1 MDEMDRFDSDADH
14 LSDGSSR
21 QPFSDSPAVSS
32 EHMKTI
38 AALADGSLESAERRT
53 EIEADPLT
61 RTALEQQTQAVMLVR
76 DAVSDVRAPAALRE
90 RIAALADEEPKTAR
104 SRTARPVR
112 SSGRSW
118 GFSFAGLAGAAAA
131 IALVLV
137 LALSG
142 AGGAPTVAQ
151 AAALSSRAATLPA
164 PHHDSEGS
172 VLLNRTE
179 SGVAFPYWEDRF
191 HVVATGARTDTLGG
205 RHTTTVFYRDR
216 HGRHLAYAIVSGPAL
231 KAPPGAE
238 HLTRNGV
245 PMWTTT
251 TANGTTVVTWERAGH
266 SCVLASRDVPASQL
280 QALASWRAN
289 GSIPY

>member
-14 LSDGSSR
+14 LSDGSSQ
-21 QPFSDSPAVSS
+21 QPFSDSPDVSS

-38 AALADGSLESAERRT
+38 AALADGSLESAQRRA

-61 RTALEQQTQAVMLVR
+61 RTALERQTQAVMLVR
-76 DAVSDVRAPAALRE
+76 DAAADVRAPDALRE
-90 RIAALADEEPKTAR
+90 RIAALQDAEPKAAR
-104 SRTARPVR
+104 SRPARTGG
-112 SSGRSW
+112 GRAW
-118 GFSFAGLAGAAAA
+118 GFNRGFAGLAGAAAA

-137 LALSG
+137 LTLSG

-151 AAALSSRAATLPA
+151 AAALSSRGATLPA

-191 HVVATGARTDTLGG
+191 HFVATGARTDTLGG

-231 KAPPGAE
+231 KAPAGAE
-238 HLTRNGV
+238 QITRNGV
-245 PMWTTT
+245 PMWTAT
-251 TANGTTVVTWERAGH
+251 TASGTTVVTWRRAGH
-266 SCVLASRDVPASQL
+266 SCVLASRDVPAAQL